1 MGSVLHPLLLVGE
14 GAAGGYALVTAA
26 LLVREVV
33 DVLAAG
39 RVEQPV
45 VWPDPCSLTVW
56 TGEDWFTVTVMPV
69 AFGRWGIAVRRDEA
83 PRRATSMELVER
95 ARSEYDARS
104 RARELVGQ
112 ALGQGM
118 TERVALVSR

>member
-1 MGSVLHPLLLVGE
+1 MGAVVHPLLLVAE

-26 LLVREVV
+26 LLMREIV

-45 VWPDPCSLTVW
+45 LWPDPRSLTVW

-69 AFGRWGIAVRRDEA
+69 AFGRWGIAVCRDEA
-83 PRRATSMELVER
+83 PRRARCMELVDR
-95 ARSEYDARS
+95 VRSEHDARGSS
-104 RARELVGQ
+104 RPAEKGFRL
-112 ALGQGM
+112 AP
-118 TERVALVSR
+118 VSGRRDEKPQ